1 MAAANDYCLP
11 ADSTPAALRR
21 KWRLLAQLFS
31 RQDQRDTLAQPE
43 ATLSSLPPAQLDRLA
58 PPLRWE
64 GAARAFDQIYA
75 AKAGN
80 APAPGVVGILVGQP
94 FCGHADI
101 LAHWAR
107 GRSVRLLEPPTAQ
120 EILAAD
126 VQWLTRCCDSG
137 PGLWALPAL
146 ERCYLRNANGLALV
160 RGFLDLAFSGALGPG
175 VIGCDSW
182 AWAYLQRICAW
193 PATPVLTLQAFDG
206 AALTTLL
213 LQPETQPTQ
222 AVRFLSAHSGIS
234 LLPEPEDGEEDAQTP
249 VSPELRQL
257 AARCRGNLG
266 VAWHFWRERLRTAI
280 EPQATQTGDDAPPTD
295 RRHLGG
301 PGTRTPRSRLGCGRR
316 NSPGAACPATA
327 QRPGGAAPGHLAAHR
342 CGAFESPTVAPARPG
357 PGRAA
362 GRRSLASHP
371 LGLPR
376 RAGLSTCTR
385 LPDRQFL
392 KSNAWNPL
400 FPTCSRRWM
409 RPR

>member
-160 RGFLDLAFSGALGPG
+160 RGFLDLAFSGALGPR

-280 EPQATQTGDDAPPTD
+280 EPQATQTGDDAPPPTD
-295 RRHLGG
+295 AIWVAPELE
-301 PGTRTPRSRLGCGRR
+301 PR
-316 NSPGAACPATA
+316 APASDAGDETA
-327 QRPGGAAPGHLAAHR
+327 LVLHALLLHNGLEAPLLATLLPIAAAHLNLQLLHLH
-342 CGAFESPTVAPARPG
+342 A
-357 PGRAA
+357 
-362 GRRSLASHP
+362 
-371 LGLPR
+371 LGLVERQDADRWQVTPLAYPGV
-376 RAGLSTCTR
+376 RA
-385 LPDRQFL
+385 FL
-392 KSNAWNPL
+392 RARGYLTDS
-400 FPTCSRRWM
+400 F
-409 RPR
+409 

>member
-1 MAAANDYCLP
+1 MAAMDDYCPP

-21 KWRLLAQLFS
+21 QWRLLARLFS
-31 RQDQRDTLAQPE
+31 RQDPHDTLAQPE

-75 AKAGN
+75 SKAGS
-80 APAPGVVGILVGQP
+80 APTPGVIGILVGQP

-213 LQPETQPTQ
+213 LQPQAQPTQ

-234 LLPEPEDGEEDAQTP
+234 LLPEPEDGEEDAREP

-280 EPQATQTGDDAPPTD
+280 EPQATQTGDDAPPPTD
-295 RRHLGG
+295 AIWVAPELE
-301 PGTRTPRSRLGCGRR
+301 PR
-316 NSPGAACPATA
+316 APASDAGDETA
-327 QRPGGAAPGHLAAHR
+327 LVLHALLLHNGLEAPLLATLLPIAAAHLNLQLLQLH
-342 CGAFESPTVAPARPG
+342 A
-357 PGRAA
+357 
-362 GRRSLASHP
+362 
-371 LGLPR
+371 LGLVERQDADRWQVTPLAYPGV
-376 RAGLSTCTR
+376 RA
-385 LPDRQFL
+385 FL
-392 KSNAWNPL
+392 RARGYLTDS
-400 FPTCSRRWM
+400 F
-409 RPR
+409 

>member
-1 MAAANDYCLP
+1 MAAMDDYCPP

-21 KWRLLAQLFS
+21 QWRLLARLFS
-31 RQDQRDTLAQPE
+31 RQDPHDTLAQPE

-75 AKAGN
+75 SKAGS
-80 APAPGVVGILVGQP
+80 APTPGVIGILVGQP

-213 LQPETQPTQ
+213 LQPQAQPTQ
-222 AVRFLSAHSGIS
+222 AVRFLSAHSGTS
-234 LLPEPEDGEEDAQTP
+234 LLPEPEDGEEDAAAP

-266 VAWHFWRERLRTAI
+266 VAWHFWRERLRTAT
-280 EPQATQTGDDAPPTD
+280 EPQKAQTGDDAPPPTD
-295 RRHLGG
+295 AVWVAPELE
-301 PGTRTPRSRLGCGRR
+301 PR
-316 NSPGAACPATA
+316 APASDAGDETA
-327 QRPGGAAPGHLAAHR
+327 LVLHALLLHNGLEAPLLATLLPIAAAHLNLQLLHLH
-342 CGAFESPTVAPARPG
+342 A
-357 PGRAA
+357 
-362 GRRSLASHP
+362 
-371 LGLPR
+371 LGLVERQDADRWQVTPLAYPGV
-376 RAGLSTCTR
+376 RA
-385 LPDRQFL
+385 FL
-392 KSNAWNPL
+392 RARGYLTDS
-400 FPTCSRRWM
+400 F
-409 RPR
+409 

>member
-193 PATPVLTLQAFDG
+193 PATPVQTLQAIDG

-266 VAWHFWRERLRTAI
+266 IAWHFWRERLRTAI
-280 EPQATQTGDDAPPTD
+280 EPQATQTGDDAPPPTD
-295 RRHLGG
+295 AIWVAPELE
-301 PGTRTPRSRLGCGRR
+301 PR
-316 NSPGAACPATA
+316 APASDAGDETA
-327 QRPGGAAPGHLAAHR
+327 LVLHALLLHNGLEAPLLATLLPIAAAHLNLQLLR
-342 CGAFESPTVAPARPG
+342 LHA
-357 PGRAA
+357 
-362 GRRSLASHP
+362 
-371 LGLPR
+371 LGLVERQDADRWQVTPLAYPGV
-376 RAGLSTCTR
+376 RA
-385 LPDRQFL
+385 FL
-392 KSNAWNPL
+392 RARGYLTDS
-400 FPTCSRRWM
+400 F
-409 RPR
+409 

>member
-1 MAAANDYCLP
+1 MAAMDDYCPP

-21 KWRLLAQLFS
+21 QWRLLARLFS
-31 RQDQRDTLAQPE
+31 RQDPHDTLAQPE

-58 PPLRWE
+58 PPLHWE

-75 AKAGN
+75 SKAGS
-80 APAPGVVGILVGQP
+80 APTPGVIGILVGQP

-213 LQPETQPTQ
+213 LQPQAQPTQ
-222 AVRFLSAHSGIS
+222 AVRFLSAHSGTS
-234 LLPEPEDGEEDAQTP
+234 LLPEPEDGEEDAAAP

-266 VAWHFWRERLRTAI
+266 VAWHFWRERLRTAT
-280 EPQATQTGDDAPPTD
+280 EPQKAQTGDDAPPPTD
-295 RRHLGG
+295 AIWVAPELE
-301 PGTRTPRSRLGCGRR
+301 PR
-316 NSPGAACPATA
+316 APASDAGDETA
-327 QRPGGAAPGHLAAHR
+327 LVLHALLLHNGLEAPLLATLLPIAAAHLNLQLLHLH
-342 CGAFESPTVAPARPG
+342 A
-357 PGRAA
+357 
-362 GRRSLASHP
+362 
-371 LGLPR
+371 LGLVERQDADRWQVTPLAYPGV
-376 RAGLSTCTR
+376 RA
-385 LPDRQFL
+385 FL
-392 KSNAWNPL
+392 RARGYLTDS
-400 FPTCSRRWM
+400 F
-409 RPR
+409 

>member
-1 MAAANDYCLP
+1 MAAVDDYCLP

-21 KWRLLAQLFS
+21 KWRLLARLFS

-43 ATLSSLPPAQLDRLA
+43 ATLSSLPPARLDRLA

-64 GAARAFDQIYA
+64 GAARAFHQVYA

-206 AALTTLL
+206 AALTALL

-280 EPQATQTGDDAPPTD
+280 EPQATQTGDDAPPPTD
-295 RRHLGG
+295 AIWVAPELE
-301 PGTRTPRSRLGCGRR
+301 PR
-316 NSPGAACPATA
+316 APASDAGDETA
-327 QRPGGAAPGHLAAHR
+327 LVLHALLLHNGLEAPLLATLLPIAAAHLNLQLLHLH
-342 CGAFESPTVAPARPG
+342 A
-357 PGRAA
+357 
-362 GRRSLASHP
+362 
-371 LGLPR
+371 LGLVERQDADRWQVTPLAYPGV
-376 RAGLSTCTR
+376 RA
-385 LPDRQFL
+385 FL
-392 KSNAWNPL
+392 RARGYLTDS
-400 FPTCSRRWM
+400 F
-409 RPR
+409 

>member
-206 AALTTLL
+206 AALTALL

-280 EPQATQTGDDAPPTD
+280 EPQATQTGDDAPPPTD
-295 RRHLGG
+295 AIWVAPELE
-301 PGTRTPRSRLGCGRR
+301 PR
-316 NSPGAACPATA
+316 APASDAGDETA
-327 QRPGGAAPGHLAAHR
+327 LVLHALLLHNGLEAPLLATLLPIAAAHLNLQLLHLH
-342 CGAFESPTVAPARPG
+342 A
-357 PGRAA
+357 
-362 GRRSLASHP
+362 
-371 LGLPR
+371 LGLVERQDADRWQVTPLAYPGV
-376 RAGLSTCTR
+376 RA
-385 LPDRQFL
+385 FL
-392 KSNAWNPL
+392 RARGYLTDS
-400 FPTCSRRWM
+400 F
-409 RPR
+409 

>member
-280 EPQATQTGDDAPPTD
+280 EPQATQTGDDAPPPPD
-295 RRHLGG
+295 AIWVAPELE
-301 PGTRTPRSRLGCGRR
+301 PR
-316 NSPGAACPATA
+316 APASDAGDETA
-327 QRPGGAAPGHLAAHR
+327 LVLHALLLHNGLEAPLLASLLPIAAAHLNLQLLQLH
-342 CGAFESPTVAPARPG
+342 A
-357 PGRAA
+357 
-362 GRRSLASHP
+362 
-371 LGLPR
+371 LGLVERQDADRWQVTPLAYPGV
-376 RAGLSTCTR
+376 RA
-385 LPDRQFL
+385 FL
-392 KSNAWNPL
+392 RARGYLTDS
-400 FPTCSRRWM
+400 F
-409 RPR
+409 

>member
-193 PATPVLTLQAFDG
+193 PATPVLTLQAVVG

-266 VAWHFWRERLRTAI
+266 IAWHFWRERLRTAI
-280 EPQATQTGDDAPPTD
+280 EPQATQTGDDAPPPTD
-295 RRHLGG
+295 AIWVAPELE
-301 PGTRTPRSRLGCGRR
+301 PR
-316 NSPGAACPATA
+316 APASDAGDETA
-327 QRPGGAAPGHLAAHR
+327 LVLHALLLHNGLEAPLLATLLPIAAAHLNLQLLR
-342 CGAFESPTVAPARPG
+342 LHA
-357 PGRAA
+357 
-362 GRRSLASHP
+362 
-371 LGLPR
+371 LGLVERQDADRWQVTPLAYPGV
-376 RAGLSTCTR
+376 RA
-385 LPDRQFL
+385 FL
-392 KSNAWNPL
+392 RARGYLTDS
-400 FPTCSRRWM
+400 F
-409 RPR
+409 

>member
-280 EPQATQTGDDAPPTD
+280 EPQATQTGDDAPPPTD
-295 RRHLGG
+295 AIWVAPELE
-301 PGTRTPRSRLGCGRR
+301 PR
-316 NSPGAACPATA
+316 APASDAGDETA
-327 QRPGGAAPGHLAAHR
+327 LVLHALLLHNGLEAPLLATLLPIAAAHLNLQLLHLH
-342 CGAFESPTVAPARPG
+342 A
-357 PGRAA
+357 
-362 GRRSLASHP
+362 
-371 LGLPR
+371 LGLVERQDADRWQVTPLAYPGV
-376 RAGLSTCTR
+376 RA
-385 LPDRQFL
+385 FL
-392 KSNAWNPL
+392 RARGYLTDS
-400 FPTCSRRWM
+400 F
-409 RPR
+409 

>member
-1 MAAANDYCLP
+1 MAAMDDYCPP

-21 KWRLLAQLFS
+21 QWRLLARLFS
-31 RQDQRDTLAQPE
+31 RQDPHDTLAQPE

-75 AKAGN
+75 SKAGS
-80 APAPGVVGILVGQP
+80 APTPGVIGILVGQP

-182 AWAYLQRICAW
+182 AWAYLQRICSW

-206 AALTTLL
+206 AALTALL
-213 LQPETQPTQ
+213 LQPEAQPAQ
-222 AVRFLSAHSGIS
+222 AVRFLSAHSGTS
-234 LLPEPEDGEEDAQTP
+234 LLPEPEDGEEDAQAP

-280 EPQATQTGDDAPPTD
+280 EPQATQTGDDAPPPTD
-295 RRHLGG
+295 AIWVAPELE
-301 PGTRTPRSRLGCGRR
+301 PR
-316 NSPGAACPATA
+316 APASDAGDETA
-327 QRPGGAAPGHLAAHR
+327 LVLHALLLHNGLEAPLLATLLPIAAAHLNLQLLQLH
-342 CGAFESPTVAPARPG
+342 A
-357 PGRAA
+357 
-362 GRRSLASHP
+362 
-371 LGLPR
+371 LGLVERQDADRWQVTPLAYPGV
-376 RAGLSTCTR
+376 RA
-385 LPDRQFL
+385 FL
-392 KSNAWNPL
+392 RARGYLTDS
-400 FPTCSRRWM
+400 F
-409 RPR
+409 

>member
-1 MAAANDYCLP
+1 MAAVDDYCLP

-58 PPLRWE
+58 PPLRWG

-75 AKAGN
+75 TKAGN
-80 APAPGVVGILVGQP
+80 APTPGVIGILVGQP

-107 GRSVRLLEPPTAQ
+107 ERSARLLAPPTAQ

-213 LQPETQPTQ
+213 LQPQAQPTQ
-222 AVRFLSAHSGIS
+222 AVRFLSAHSGTS
-234 LLPEPEDGEEDAQTP
+234 LLPEPEDGEEDAAAP

-266 VAWHFWRERLRTAI
+266 VAWHFWRERLRTAT
-280 EPQATQTGDDAPPTD
+280 EPQKAQTGDDAPPPTD
-295 RRHLGG
+295 AVWVAPELE
-301 PGTRTPRSRLGCGRR
+301 PR
-316 NSPGAACPATA
+316 APASDAGDETA
-327 QRPGGAAPGHLAAHR
+327 LVLHALLLHNGLEAPLLATLLPIAAAHLNLQLLHLH
-342 CGAFESPTVAPARPG
+342 A
-357 PGRAA
+357 
-362 GRRSLASHP
+362 
-371 LGLPR
+371 LGLVERQDADRWQVTPLAYPGV
-376 RAGLSTCTR
+376 RA
-385 LPDRQFL
+385 FL
-392 KSNAWNPL
+392 RARGYLTDS
-400 FPTCSRRWM
+400 F
-409 RPR
+409 

>member
-266 VAWHFWRERLRTAI
+266 IAWHFWRERLRTAI
-280 EPQATQTGDDAPPTD
+280 EPQATQTGDDAPPPTD
-295 RRHLGG
+295 AIWVAPELE
-301 PGTRTPRSRLGCGRR
+301 PR
-316 NSPGAACPATA
+316 APASDAGDETA
-327 QRPGGAAPGHLAAHR
+327 LVLHALLLHNGLEAPLLATLLPIAAAHLNLQLLHLH
-342 CGAFESPTVAPARPG
+342 A
-357 PGRAA
+357 
-362 GRRSLASHP
+362 
-371 LGLPR
+371 LGLVERQDADRWQVTPLAYPGV
-376 RAGLSTCTR
+376 RA
-385 LPDRQFL
+385 FL
-392 KSNAWNPL
+392 RARGYLTDS
-400 FPTCSRRWM
+400 F
-409 RPR
+409 

>member
-1 MAAANDYCLP
+1 MAAVEDYCLP

-21 KWRLLAQLFS
+21 QWRLLARLFS
-31 RQDQRDTLAQPE
+31 HQDPHDTLAQPA

-206 AALTTLL
+206 AALTALL

-234 LLPEPEDGEEDAQTP
+234 LLPKPEDGEEDAQTP

-280 EPQATQTGDDAPPTD
+280 EPQATQTGDDAPPPTD
-295 RRHLGG
+295 AIWVAPELE
-301 PGTRTPRSRLGCGRR
+301 PR
-316 NSPGAACPATA
+316 APASDAGDDTA
-327 QRPGGAAPGHLAAHR
+327 LVLHALLLHNGLEAPLLATLLPIAAAHLNLQLLHLH
-342 CGAFESPTVAPARPG
+342 A
-357 PGRAA
+357 
-362 GRRSLASHP
+362 
-371 LGLPR
+371 LGLVERQDADRWQVTPLAYPGV
-376 RAGLSTCTR
+376 RA
-385 LPDRQFL
+385 FL
-392 KSNAWNPL
+392 RARGYLTDS
-400 FPTCSRRWM
+400 F
-409 RPR
+409 

>member
-1 MAAANDYCLP
+1 MAAMDDYCPP

-21 KWRLLAQLFS
+21 QWRLLARLFS
-31 RQDQRDTLAQPE
+31 RQDPHDTLAQPE

-75 AKAGN
+75 SKAGS
-80 APAPGVVGILVGQP
+80 APTPGVIGILVGQP

-182 AWAYLQRICAW
+182 AWAYLQRICSW

-206 AALTTLL
+206 AALTALL
-213 LQPETQPTQ
+213 LQPEAQPAQ
-222 AVRFLSAHSGIS
+222 AVRFLSAHSGTS
-234 LLPEPEDGEEDAQTP
+234 LLPEPEDGEEDAQA
-249 VSPELRQL
+249 PEPRAPASDAGDETALVLHALLLHNGLEAPLL
-257 AARCRGNLG
+257 ATLLPIA
-266 VAWHFWRERLRTAI
+266 
-280 EPQATQTGDDAPPTD
+280 
-295 RRHLGG
+295 
-301 PGTRTPRSRLGCGRR
+301 
-316 NSPGAACPATA
+316 
-327 QRPGGAAPGHLAAHR
+327 AAHLNLQLLQLH
-342 CGAFESPTVAPARPG
+342 A
-357 PGRAA
+357 
-362 GRRSLASHP
+362 
-371 LGLPR
+371 LGLVER
-376 RAGLSTCTR
+376 QDA
-385 LPDRQFL
+385 DRWQVT
-392 KSNAWNPL
+392 PL
-400 FPTCSRRWM
+400 A
-409 RPR
+409 

>member
-206 AALTTLL
+206 AALTALL

-280 EPQATQTGDDAPPTD
+280 EPQATQTGDDAPPPTD
-295 RRHLGG
+295 AIWVAPELE
-301 PGTRTPRSRLGCGRR
+301 PR
-316 NSPGAACPATA
+316 APASDAGDETA
-327 QRPGGAAPGHLAAHR
+327 LVLHALLLHNGLEAPLLASLLPIAAAHLNLQLLQLH
-342 CGAFESPTVAPARPG
+342 A
-357 PGRAA
+357 
-362 GRRSLASHP
+362 
-371 LGLPR
+371 LGLVERQDADRWQVTPLAYPGV
-376 RAGLSTCTR
+376 RA
-385 LPDRQFL
+385 FL
-392 KSNAWNPL
+392 RARGYLTDS
-400 FPTCSRRWM
+400 F
-409 RPR
+409 